1 MSVSANLSGELTPTC
16 AHVPASLV
24 HDYDYIN
31 DAGIMGRPPSTSILA
46 EI

>member
-1 MSVSANLSGELTPTC
+1 MSASANLSSELTPVP

-24 HDYDYIN
+24 YDYDYIN